1 MFEEKVV
8 LAQGELISTAM
19 VNFYLQECGVKSVL
33 LPALEFM
40 RTDKN
45 AEPDPVYIKE
55 KLQAQLELYPDM
67 KFISHKV
74 SSAAMLTV
82 R

>member
-1 MFEEKVV
+1 M

-19 VNFYLQECGVKSVL
+19 MNYYLQECGVKSVL
-33 LPALEFM
+33 LPALEYM

-45 AEPDPVYIKE
+45 AEPDPVYSKKNFRFNLSCI
-55 KLQAQLELYPDM
+55 PM
-67 KFISHKV
+67 PTFISHKV
-74 SSAAMLTV
+74 LSAATPMA